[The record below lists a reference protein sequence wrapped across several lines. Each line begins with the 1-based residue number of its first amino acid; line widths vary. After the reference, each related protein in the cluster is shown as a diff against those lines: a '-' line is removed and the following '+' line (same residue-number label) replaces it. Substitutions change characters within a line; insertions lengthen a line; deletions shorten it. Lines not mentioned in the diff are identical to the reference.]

1 MVSDEKLLI
10 LLRISFMWIAF
21 LSLFSKILSL
31 PLAFNSLNLR
41 CLGMHVIEFIL
52 HWAHWASW
60 VCKLMFFIQFR
71 KILATFF
78 LKYFSIPF
86 SILLFSESLF
96 MLACITVSHRFPILY
111 SFFSI
116 LRLDNHYWPNS
127 KFTDSSA
134 RSNLLR
140 SPSSEFLFLLL
151 YFSTTVFL
159 FVFFFYFS

>member
-1 MVSDEKLLI
+1 
-10 LLRISFMWIAF
+10 MWIAF

-41 CLGMHVIEFIL
+41 CLGMHVIEFTL

-86 SILLFSESLF
+86 SIPLFSESLF
-96 MLACITVSHRFPILY
+96 MLACLTVSRRFPILY

-140 SPSSEFLFLLL
+140 SPSSEFFISVIILFN
-151 YFSTTVFL
+151 YSISIC
-159 FVFFFYFS
+159 FFFYFS